1 MIRRSL
7 YDERVRDLAL
17 AALLIALCALAVLLW
32 GPQ

>member
-7 YDERVRDLAL
+7 YDERVRNLAIVFL
-17 AALLIALCALAVLLW
+17 IVAACAAAVLLW